1 MVLIINQF
9 KILIDNVK
17 YKLFGEHLNVSDER
31 FQTILLKIAILLGK
45 AAYLVYYLGRWF
57 ICFSVIRRDLVLQNL
72 ETNLIYLNDLGITFE
87 Y

>member
-31 FQTILLKIAILLGK
+31 FQTTVENCNTIWESRIFSLLF
-45 AAYLVYYLGRWF
+45 R
-57 ICFSVIRRDLVLQNL
+57 
-72 ETNLIYLNDLGITFE
+72 
-87 Y
+87 